1 MKIEIKGPI
10 ISDGEQWIYDWFEI
24 PATSPSSVA
33 KQMKKA
39 SNNEQLE
46 IHINSGGGAVFSG
59 SEIYTMLKDYKGDV
73 IVKIVGVA
81 ASAASVIA
89 MSGKKIMMS
98 PTGQIMIHNASTSG
112 RGDHNEHQHTATLLK
127 TIDESIANSYRLR
140 TGMSQEE
147 LLGLME
153 QETWLSPQKAL
164 NYKFIDEIMFD
175 NEKILNSM
183 SAIQLKNDG
192 TLPQEVID
200 KVRNEL
206 KKMPNVINGMSLEP
220 VPEVK
225 NNEKEQEDKIKL
237 LKAKIKL
244 RIL

>member
-46 IHINSGGGAVFSG
+46 IHINSGGGSVFSG

-206 KKMPNVINGMSLEP
+206 KKMPNVVNEMPTEP
-220 VPEVK
+220 VPEVENK
-225 NNEKEQEDKIKL
+225 EKEDKIKL

>member
-46 IHINSGGGAVFSG
+46 IHINSGGGSVFSG

-206 KKMPNVINGMSLEP
+206 KKMPNVVNEMPTEP

-225 NNEKEQEDKIKL
+225 NKEQEDKIKL

>member
-46 IHINSGGGAVFSG
+46 IHINSGGGSVFSG

-206 KKMPNVINGMSLEP
+206 KKMPNVVNEMTTEP
-220 VPEVK
+220 VPEVE
-225 NNEKEQEDKIKL
+225 NKEQEDKIKL

>member
-46 IHINSGGGAVFSG
+46 IHINSGGGSVFSG

-206 KKMPNVINGMSLEP
+206 KKMPNVVNEMPTEP
-220 VPEVK
+220 VAEVE
-225 NNEKEQEDKIKL
+225 NKEQEDKIKL

>member
-46 IHINSGGGAVFSG
+46 IHINSGGGSVFSG

-206 KKMPNVINGMSLEP
+206 KKMPNVVNEMPTEP
-220 VPEVK
+220 APEVE
-225 NNEKEQEDKIKL
+225 NKEQEDKIKL

>member
-46 IHINSGGGAVFSG
+46 IHINSGGGSVFSG

-206 KKMPNVINGMSLEP
+206 KKMPNVVNEMPTEP
-220 VPEVK
+220 VPEVE
-225 NNEKEQEDKIKL
+225 NKEQEEKIKL

>member
-1 MKIEIKGPI
+1 
-10 ISDGEQWIYDWFEI
+10 
-24 PATSPSSVA
+24 
-33 KQMKKA
+33 
-39 SNNEQLE
+39 
-46 IHINSGGGAVFSG
+46 
-59 SEIYTMLKDYKGDV
+59 
-73 IVKIVGVA
+73 
-81 ASAASVIA
+81 
-89 MSGKKIMMS
+89 
-98 PTGQIMIHNASTSG
+98 
-112 RGDHNEHQHTATLLK
+112 HTATLLK

-206 KKMPNVINGMSLEP
+206 KKMPNVVNEMPTEP
-220 VPEVK
+220 VPEVE
-225 NNEKEQEDKIKL
+225 NKEQEEKIKL

>member
-46 IHINSGGGAVFSG
+46 IHINSGGGSVFSG

-140 TGMSQEE
+140 TGMSQQE

-206 KKMPNVINGMSLEP
+206 KKMPNVANEMPTEP
-220 VPEVK
+220 VPEVE
-225 NNEKEQEDKIKL
+225 NKEQEDKIKL

>member
-46 IHINSGGGAVFSG
+46 IHINSGGGSVFSG

-206 KKMPNVINGMSLEP
+206 KKMPNVVNEMPMEP

-225 NNEKEQEDKIKL
+225 NKEQEDKIKL

>member
-46 IHINSGGGAVFSG
+46 IHINSGGGSVFSG

-89 MSGKKIMMS
+89 MSGKKIMLS

-206 KKMPNVINGMSLEP
+206 KKMPNVVNEMPTEP

-225 NNEKEQEDKIKL
+225 NKEQEDKIKL

>member
-46 IHINSGGGAVFSG
+46 IHINSGGGSVFSG

-206 KKMPNVINGMSLEP
+206 KKMPNVVNEMPTEP
-220 VPEVK
+220 VPEVE
-225 NNEKEQEDKIKL
+225 NKEQEDKIKL

>member
-46 IHINSGGGAVFSG
+46 IHINSGGGSVFSG

-206 KKMPNVINGMSLEP
+206 KKMPNVVNEMSTEP
-220 VPEVK
+220 VPEVE
-225 NNEKEQEDKIKL
+225 NKEQEDKIKL